1 MHKIDK
7 YFSKTFYKIID
18 KIGITSSIFVF
29 VFLIILIIFSSIYFI
44 THYNWLYDISNFNEI
59 GDAFGGLS
67 SPFIGFLGVI
77 FTFFAFY
84 VQYTFNKKQ
93 SDYYR
98 LDKIDRKIN
107 EYALYLDKLCFTE
120 GEINTSV
127 IHLVDRATDI
137 FSNLNIN
144 EKYPFNFEDNSV
156 EEIFLKLVHL
166 NNSFNKEQIKKNQEN
181 IIPGGIK
188 IDSLLLDEQ
197 TTRKIQVYHKFCKFL
212 ELLAVDFENSEIQI
226 DTIQDIIKT
235 FIRKFEICYPMH
247 SFDMSSLFILHYSL
261 LINNEIVVKPVLEYH
276 KSIKNYD
283 NLITIL
289 KHSHKVRKK

>member
-7 YFSKTFYKIID
+7 YFSNSFYRIID
-18 KIGITSSIFVF
+18 KIGITSSIFIF
-29 VFLIILIIFSSIYFI
+29 VLLIILIIFSSIYFI

-67 SPFIGFLGVI
+67 SPFIGVLGVI

-93 SDYYR
+93 SDYYK

-120 GEINTSV
+120 GEINTSI
-127 IHLVDRATDI
+127 IHLVDRATDL
-137 FSNLNIN
+137 FSNLKID
-144 EKYPFNFEDNSV
+144 EKYPFTFEGNSV

-166 NNSFNKEQIKKNQEN
+166 NNSFNKDQIKKNQNN
-181 IIPGGIK
+181 IILGGIK

-212 ELLAVDFENSEIQI
+212 ELLAVDFENSEIEI

-247 SFDMSSLFILHYSL
+247 SFDMSSLFILHYTL

-283 NLITIL
+283 NVISIL